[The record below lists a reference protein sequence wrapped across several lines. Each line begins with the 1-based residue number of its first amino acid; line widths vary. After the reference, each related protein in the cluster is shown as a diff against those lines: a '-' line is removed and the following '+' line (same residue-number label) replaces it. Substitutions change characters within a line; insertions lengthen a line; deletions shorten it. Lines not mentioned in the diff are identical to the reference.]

1 MQLLYESKRKRRAA
15 VKRMPALLVLRARP
29 RPRPQLRDKGA
40 VGTVQG
46 GGLTE
51 VEEGENLLGE
61 VGRGLEK
68 RHG

>member
-1 MQLLYESKRKRRAA
+1 MS
-15 VKRMPALLVLRARP
+15 ALLLLRARP
-29 RPRPQLRDKGA
+29 RPRLQLHDKGG

-51 VEEGENLLGE
+51 VEESEDLLGE
-61 VGRGLEK
+61 VGRGLKK

>member
-29 RPRPQLRDKGA
+29 RPRLQLSDKGA

-61 VGRGLEK
+61 EGRGLEK